1 MVTEM
6 ADDERSDGG
15 RSFAAQFSEIRQLEN
30 QKGRL
35 EKSVLQ
41 ARKRAEEFRM
51 FRGDPSSTGSTDRVH
66 EIHRQLASIDDAT
79 AAHARVARLELELR
93 RSEKNEMELTD
104 QVSELRASLDLRQA
118 EVLDLR
124 SELQAYARHD
134 VRNLQAVKEKKGIL
148 SHVQQLSRFDRAASS
163 PTLPSEVAFNQPEV
177 LRLEEVV
184 RQHQVN
190 LPTNGIEARSV
201 AALDAELEEL
211 DGQYHMAEAARHASV
226 RAQLLFAE
234 AELLAEMED
243 LGRRHEQLRET
254 MAQELAEMQACEA
267 ESEACRARANQHRRL
282 AEEAANATRTAGKRR
297 GPGAAPVVL
306 SHAVHSTDPSGD
318 LEPRQRSDQDPTA
331 RQRSAFA
338 S

>member
-1 MVTEM
+1 M
-6 ADDERSDGG
+6 ADDASSAGG

-41 ARKRAEEFRM
+41 ARRRAEEFRL
-51 FRGDPSSTGSTDRVH
+51 FRGDPSSTGSTDRVQ

-93 RSEKNEMELTD
+93 RSEKNELELID
-104 QVSELRASLDLRQA
+104 QVSELRTALDSRQA

-124 SELQAYARHD
+124 SELQAQARHD
-134 VRNLQAVKEKKGIL
+134 IRNLQAAKSSKGVY
-148 SHVQQLSRFDRAASS
+148 SHAQQLSRADRAASS
-163 PTLPSEVAFNQPEV
+163 PTLSKDFSSELVLHQPEV

-184 RQHQVN
+184 RQHQQQM
-190 LPTNGIEARSV
+190 PSKGIEARSV

-211 DGQYHMAEAARHASV
+211 DGQFHMAEAARHASV
-226 RAQLLFAE
+226 RAQLLLAE

-243 LGRRHEQLRET
+243 LGRKHEQLRET
-254 MAQELAEMQACEA
+254 MAQEMQEMQACEA
-267 ESEACRARANQHRRL
+267 ESEACRARATQHRRL
-282 AEEAANATRTAGKRR
+282 AEEAASATRAAGKRR
-297 GPGAAPVVL
+297 GPGAAPVVQ
-306 SHAVHSTDPSGD
+306 STEASGD
-318 LEPRQRSDQDPTA
+318 LEPRQRSDYDAAA

-338 S
+338 P